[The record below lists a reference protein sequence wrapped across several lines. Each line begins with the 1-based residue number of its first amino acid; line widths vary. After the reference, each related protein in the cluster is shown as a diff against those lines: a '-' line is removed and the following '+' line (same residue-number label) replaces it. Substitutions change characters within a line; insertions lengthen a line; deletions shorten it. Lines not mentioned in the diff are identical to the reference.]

1 MLGAKADD
9 LKVMK
14 EVARRSELFV
24 AGGITPA
31 TMSQYIRLGADVA
44 IVGSG
49 IRHAADPVKA
59 AEELARLARQD
70 TKEQEQ

>member
-1 MLGAKADD
+1 MIPNEPAVLANSLWTATANPAPDTPPLAGA
-9 LKVMK
+9 
-14 EVARRSELFV
+14 E
-24 AGGITPA
+24 
-31 TMSQYIRLGADVA
+31 GADVA

-70 TKEQEQ
+70 MKEQEQ